1 MNSFFNKLND
11 YAKTGVRKIRDAA
24 KTAADKI
31 KESAKKAKQRLA
43 AVVKIIR
50 QAVQDKISSLKDSF
64 KRSSRTAA
72 SHVERQEAGSDSET
86 NHGQQTEEKSDFQ
99 NGSSDGAEQEGQFSG
114 NDSAAAQDA
123 GAAEASETKR
133 AEFRHHTAARSFF
146 THAADFLAGLLFL
159 SAIVIALKPQLL
171 GKALGVSFC
180 MPEEKEIIRY
190 TEKIGSYLIQLKITE
205 DIEQELKIARNVFVA
220 LFLALYAAL
229 KIFVLIL
236 AASHASQKIVSAL
249 MIALTLIA
257 CTLLSENFLIF
268 SAVCLIASLA
278 FAFSCGFPAQ
288 TIVRK
293 FAVFIVVALCC
304 YVAAHILTDYNDSQK
319 SLHGISE
326 ALVQF
331 GENAAGFFSALW
343 LPIP

>member
-11 YAKTGVRKIRDAA
+11 YVKTGVRKIRDAA

-31 KESAKKAKQRLA
+31 KESAKKAKQRL
-43 AVVKIIR
+43 VEMVKIIR
-50 QAVQDKISSLKDSF
+50 QAAQDKIRSLKDSF
-64 KRSSRTAA
+64 KRTFRTERTAKKKP
-72 SHVERQEAGSDSET
+72 E
-86 NHGQQTEEKSDFQ
+86 FQ
-99 NGSSDGAEQEGQFSG
+99 SGSSGSAEQKGQFSG

-123 GAAEASETKR
+123 GATEASETKR

-159 SAIVIALKPQLL
+159 SAIIIALKPQLL
-171 GKALGVSFC
+171 GKALGVSFS
-180 MPEEKEIIRY
+180 MPEEREIIQY

-278 FAFSCGFPAQ
+278 FTFSCGFPAR

-304 YVAAHILTDYNDSQK
+304 YVAVHILTDYDGCRE
-319 SLHGISE
+319 SLHGIKN
-326 ALVQF
+326 AIILF
-331 GENAAGFFSALW
+331 GENAARFFSALR
-343 LPIP
+343 LPLS

>member
-190 TEKIGSYLIQLKITE
+190 TEKIGSYLIQ
-205 DIEQELKIARNVFVA
+205 
-220 LFLALYAAL
+220 
-229 KIFVLIL
+229 
-236 AASHASQKIVSAL
+236 
-249 MIALTLIA
+249 
-257 CTLLSENFLIF
+257 
-268 SAVCLIASLA
+268 
-278 FAFSCGFPAQ
+278 
-288 TIVRK
+288 
-293 FAVFIVVALCC
+293 
-304 YVAAHILTDYNDSQK
+304 
-319 SLHGISE
+319 
-326 ALVQF
+326 
-331 GENAAGFFSALW
+331 
-343 LPIP
+343 